1 MRSNLQSTT
10 STERPLT
17 QAERTAASDRAMLAA
32 AIDLIIEKGIEKT
45 TLVANSW
52 SPNWSPKY
60 FLKTL
65 LP

>member
-32 AIDLIIEKGIEKT
+32 AIDLIIEKGIAKT
-45 TLVANSW
+45 TLVANS
-52 SPNWSPKY
+52 WSPKY